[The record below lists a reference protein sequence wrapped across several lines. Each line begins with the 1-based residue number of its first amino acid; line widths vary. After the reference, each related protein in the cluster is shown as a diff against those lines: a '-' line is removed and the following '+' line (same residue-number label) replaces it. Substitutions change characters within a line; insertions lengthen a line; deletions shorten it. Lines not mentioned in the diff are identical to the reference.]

1 MPIRLRAF
9 EKSQRY
15 VPGERTG
22 NVRRVTF
29 RRPYVP
35 RRVVEKVRDTARGA
49 AIRSMAGRATAR
61 MEERVIDAIDISSHP
76 TIYSVY
82 IAAQQTFSSGRAALT
97 HWLPSTANRILFA
110 KLDPP
115 QEPPAGDAAE
125 LAPDHAPVHVHSSS
139 TTSTATMMD
148 GMDAAYQAPVT
159 SLEAHDGGLAPVTP
173 LEAHDGQAPV
183 KSLDALDV
191 HDSQAPV
198 TPLEGNNDRHNTFG
212 SVENSPHATANN
224 GYIHQQSHLIDSA
237 LRSSSRQDDDSALRS
252 TPPVSGPS
260 LSRPASG
267 LSNPVHQ
274 AHNDPRSA
282 SSEPPNGRN
291 HVVIKV
297 GMVGDAQIG
306 KTSLMVKYVEGSW
319 DEDYIQTLG
328 VNFMEKTI
336 SIRNTEITFSIW
348 DLGGQREFVNMLP
361 LVCNDAVAILFMFDL
376 TRKSTLNSI
385 KEWYRQGRGFN
396 KTAIPILVGTKYD
409 HFVNFPAQD
418 QEEISNQARRFAK
431 AMRASLIFSS
441 TSHSINVQK
450 IFKIVLSKAFDL
462 KCTIPE
468 IENVG
473 EPLLLYQS
481 V

>member
-1 MPIRLRAF
+1 MESHDQPPQDVLLHHHADDTLGGIDGSSRVDSPSQNNGISRPDSRLRHGQ
-9 EKSQRY
+9 SQSLDH
-15 VPGERTG
+15 G
-22 NVRRVTF
+22 
-29 RRPYVP
+29 
-35 RRVVEKVRDTARGA
+35 
-49 AIRSMAGRATAR
+49 
-61 MEERVIDAIDISSHP
+61 ISSHSP
-76 TIYSVY
+76 RPEE
-82 IAAQQTFSSGRAALT
+82 AA
-97 HWLPSTANRILFA
+97 
-110 KLDPP
+110 
-115 QEPPAGDAAE
+115 
-125 LAPDHAPVHVHSSS
+125 
-139 TTSTATMMD
+139 
-148 GMDAAYQAPVT
+148 
-159 SLEAHDGGLAPVTP
+159 AHQD
-173 LEAHDGQAPV
+173 E
-183 KSLDALDV
+183 
-191 HDSQAPV
+191 
-198 TPLEGNNDRHNTFG
+198 
-212 SVENSPHATANN
+212 
-224 GYIHQQSHLIDSA
+224 YHQ
-237 LRSSSRQDDDSALRS
+237 RYTN
-252 TPPVSGPS
+252 TPPIPAAPAASI
-260 LSRPASG
+260 SRPASG
-267 LSNPVHQ
+267 LSGAGAATNSSNNAPQQQQQYGGSEHGSRGGSGQ
-274 AHNDPRSA
+274 SA
-282 SSEPPNGRN
+282 EAAASNAAANGRN

-409 HFVNFPAQD
+409 HFVNFPRED

-431 AMRASLIFSS
+431 AMRAALIFSS

-468 IENVG
+468 IENSGWHTLKDDYRKV
-473 EPLLLYQS
+473 
-481 V
+481 